1 MSGGSDGGPREQP
14 AAPGQP
20 DGERPHAEPFTRVML
35 RPMASP
41 LTLGFLALAVGTF
54 TLAGMQ
60 LSWVPVSQSRD
71 VGLVLLVFVFPLQA
85 LSSVYGFLTRD
96 TVAGTGTALLSGS
109 WLAIGVV
116 TFTSRPGQTSGALG
130 LLLLGSATALTV
142 PAAVAVAGKPID
154 SMVVGC
160 TSLRFYLTAAY
171 EMSSS
176 PVWEKA
182 AAAAGLLLAALAFYA
197 GLAFEIED
205 NRGRTVLPTLRRG
218 PSRTALSGSMA
229 EELSGLYREAGVR
242 KKL

>member
-1 MSGGSDGGPREQP
+1 MSEVSRGPREQP

-20 DGERPHAEPFTRVML
+20 DGGRPPAEPFTRVTL

-54 TLAGMQ
+54 TLAGLQ
-60 LSWVPVSQSRD
+60 LSWVAVTQSRD

-96 TVAGTGTALLSGS
+96 TVAGTGMALLSGS

-116 TFTSRPGQTSGALG
+116 TFTSPPGRTSGALG
-130 LLLLGSATALTV
+130 LLLLGAATVLLV
-142 PAAVAVAGKPID
+142 PAAVAAAGKPLDTAVIAC
-154 SMVVGC
+154 V
-160 TSLRFYLTAAY
+160 SLRFYLTAAY
-171 EMSSS
+171 EISSA

-182 AAAAGLLLAALAFYA
+182 AAAIGLLLAALAFYA
-197 GLAFEIED
+197 GLAFEVED

-218 PSRTALSGSMA
+218 ASRTALTGSMT